1 MVNKKYIII
10 YSIITSILSS
20 LLLLLLLNLNSFYQ
34 EAVALSPSFG
44 LQEITN
50 ENRHWIQTYGNT
62 DPHLRS
68 SYTDILAVNYISDG
82 KILNATTW
90 LASGLKVLLFLP
102 ITNHSERLVM
112 EC

>member
-20 LLLLLLLNLNSFYQ
+20 LLLLLLLNMNSFYQ

-50 ENRHWIQTYGNT
+50 
-62 DPHLRS
+62 
-68 SYTDILAVNYISDG
+68 
-82 KILNATTW
+82 
-90 LASGLKVLLFLP
+90 
-102 ITNHSERLVM
+102 
-112 EC
+112 